1 MKSLEEEVADFYALL
16 SSDKPSKDMS
26 QYWHRYFSKHK
37 YPKHTSLGGKW
48 LIFCKKDNVDE
59 TWKKICKAQDKKLL
73 GDTSKVAT
81 ALSSMRYKN
90 GHVILYII

>member
-1 MKSLEEEVADFYALL
+1 
-16 SSDKPSKDMS
+16 MS